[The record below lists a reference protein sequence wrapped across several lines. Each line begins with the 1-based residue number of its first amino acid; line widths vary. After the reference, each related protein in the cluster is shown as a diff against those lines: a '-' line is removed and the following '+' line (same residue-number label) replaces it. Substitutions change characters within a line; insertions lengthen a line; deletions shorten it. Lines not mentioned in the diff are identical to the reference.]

1 MGAKRAV
8 EGRSQPYDV
17 LLQAY
22 QKKSIGRPNGK
33 EILTKTKGIV
43 GYFIDKTSLLIFIS
57 LASSSTSTNSSA
69 LNNSGTTLSG
79 GKSIKN
85 LKRLQG
91 QQIPPSLN
99 GNNGSN
105 SSGIK
110 SNSVTTQLN
119 DEPFVDSDEEV
130 ENVMQALKLSR
141 PTPMAQKPF
150 FFVKRKRQCFRLRDI
165 LLDSITPKSANAND
179 STNSKLPVDNRYTN
193 YARQQ
198 QQQHQYQQQ
207 QQQMYASN
215 NNGMVIDSNGLY
227 GENPNNISTSF
238 SVR

>member
-8 EGRSQPYDV
+8 EGRSQKYDV

-22 QKKSIGRPNGK
+22 QKKSIGRPNAP
-33 EILTKTKGIV
+33 
-43 GYFIDKTSLLIFIS
+43 
-57 LASSSTSTNSSA
+57 ASSIATSNGI
-69 LNNSGTTLSG
+69 NNNGAISG

-91 QQIPPSLN
+91 QQMPPSAN

-110 SNSVTTQLN
+110 SNLASTQLN
-119 DEPFVDSDEEV
+119 EEPFVDSDEEV

-141 PTPMAQKPF
+141 PTPLAQKPF
-150 FFVKRKRQCFRLRDI
+150 FFVKRRRQCFRLRDV
-165 LLDSITPKSANAND
+165 LLDSITPKSATAND
-179 STNSKLPVDNRYTN
+179 SHIPTLPAVDNRYTN

-198 QQQHQYQQQ
+198 QQQQYQQQQYQQQ
-207 QQQMYASN
+207 QQQQQQQQMF
-215 NNGMVIDSNGLY
+215 NGMVIDNNTLY
-227 GENPNNISTSF
+227 GENPNNINASF